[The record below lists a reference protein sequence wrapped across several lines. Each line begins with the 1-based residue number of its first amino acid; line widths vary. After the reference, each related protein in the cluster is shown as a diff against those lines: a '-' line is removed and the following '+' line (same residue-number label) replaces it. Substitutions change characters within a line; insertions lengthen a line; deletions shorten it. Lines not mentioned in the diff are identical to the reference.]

1 MQNFE
6 HSPTVKRKRFLI
18 NFAFF
23 ALIFALS
30 VVLVRYALPALFP
43 FVVAY
48 IVTAILLPL
57 VRLINSKLKINKRIL
72 SVVLVILF
80 YGTIGV
86 IVIWLLI
93 ELVSFAADQIK
104 DLPTFFQSQV
114 RPFLVNL
121 FDQIQEMLYNLDPEM
136 AIDFDTTANSILSS
150 LGSTVMSISGTVVGK
165 LTDFAVSVPSFLLN
179 IIIMIIA
186 TIFLLVDYD
195 SIGAFVKRQLSDKTN
210 ELLHNI
216 STHLGKVLKKYI
228 ISYSLIMLITFAEI
242 FLGLSIIGFKH
253 SALIAVLIAVFDIL
267 PVVGSGLVIVPWA
280 IICFIIGDIG
290 AGIGLFILWAVLI
303 VVRQIMEPKIV
314 GDSVGMHPFLTL
326 FAMLAGNF
334 IYGGIGI
341 LLLPVTVA
349 LFQSLNNSGVISIYK
364 TVKPEPEESDPLSEA
379 ITKGV
384 DAAGV
389 LILKP
394 FKKKLK
400 AKKHSSGKKKDDK
413 SDQ

>member
-1 MQNFE
+1 MQNTE

-48 IVTAILLPL
+48 IVTVVLLPL
-57 VRLINSKLKINKRIL
+57 VRLLNSRLKINKRIL

-80 YGTIGV
+80 YGTIGI
-86 IVIWLLI
+86 IVIWLI
-93 ELVSFAADQIK
+93 MELLSFAADKIK
-104 DLPTFFQSQV
+104 DLPAFFQAQV

-121 FDQIQEMLYNLDPEM
+121 FDEIQQMLYNFDPEI
-136 AIDFDTTANSILSS
+136 AIDFDATANSLLSS
-150 LGSTVMSISGTVVGK
+150 IGSSVMSISGNVVGK
-165 LTDFAVSVPSFLLN
+165 LTGIAVSVPTFLLN
-179 IIIMIIA
+179 IVIMIIA

-195 SIGAFVKRQLSDKTN
+195 SIGAFVRKQLSDKTN
-210 ELLHNI
+210 ALLQNI
-216 STHLGKVLKKYI
+216 GTHLSTVLKKYL

-242 FLGLSIIGFKH
+242 FLGLSLIGFKH
-253 SALIAVLIAVFDIL
+253 SALIAILISVFDIL

-290 AGIGLFILWAVLI
+290 AGIGLFVLWAVLC
-303 VVRQIMEPKIV
+303 VVRQIIEPKIV

-341 LLLPVTVA
+341 LLLPVSIA
-349 LFQSLNNSGVISIYK
+349 LLQSLNAAGVISVYK
-364 TVKPEPEESDPLSEA
+364 TVDPEPEAADPLQYA
-379 ITKGV
+379 INKGV
-384 DAAGV
+384 DALAEP
-389 LILKP
+389 L
-394 FKKKLK
+394 KKKLK
-400 AKKHSSGKKKDDK
+400 ISRRVKRKKRDPNQDKKP
-413 SDQ
+413 

>member
-1 MQNFE
+1 MQIPE

-23 ALIFALS
+23 ALLFAIS
-30 VVLVRYALPALFP
+30 IVLVRYALPALFP

-48 IVTAILLPL
+48 IVTVILLPI
-57 VRLINSKLKINKRIL
+57 VRLLNTKLKINKRIL

-86 IVIWLLI
+86 VVIWLLVEI
-93 ELVSFAADQIK
+93 VSFATDKIK
-104 DLPTFFQSQV
+104 DLPAFFQLQV
-114 RPFLVNL
+114 RPFLANL
-121 FDQIQEMLYNLDPEM
+121 FDEIQDMIYNLDPEM
-136 AIDFDTTANSILSS
+136 AIDFDATANSLLSS
-150 LGSTVMSISGTVVGK
+150 LGSTVMSISGSIVSK

-179 IIIMIIA
+179 IVIMVIA

-195 SIGAFVKRQLSDKTN
+195 AIGAFVTRQLSEKTN
-210 ELLHNI
+210 TLLTSI
-216 STHLGKVLKKYI
+216 RSQLGRVLKKYL
-228 ISYSLIMLITFAEI
+228 ISYSLIMFITFAEI
-242 FLGLSIIGFKH
+242 FAGLSIIGFKH
-253 SALIAVLIAVFDIL
+253 AALIAVLIAVFDIL
-267 PVVGSGLVIVPWA
+267 PIVGSGLVIVPWG
-280 IICFIIGDIG
+280 IICFITGDVG

-341 LLLPVTVA
+341 LLFPVMIA
-349 LFQSLNNSGVISIYK
+349 LLQSLNSSGVISIYK
-364 TVKPEPEESDPLSEA
+364 NVEPEPEETDPISEV

-389 LILKP
+389 WITRP
-394 FKKKLK
+394 FKKKPK
-400 AKKHSSGKKKDDK
+400 AKKRNKK
-413 SDQ
+413 

>member
-48 IVTAILLPL
+48 IVTAILLPP

-104 DLPTFFQSQV
+104 DLPAFFQSQV

-186 TIFLLVDYD
+186 TIFG
-195 SIGAFVKRQLSDKTN
+195 SIICLTTQRIAQRMKSPMPAPISPMMKQMIAHGTITSPDPTTGRMSNTA
-210 ELLHNI
+210 I
-216 STHLGKVLKKYI
+216 STAISAECLKPI
-228 ISYSLIMLITFAEI
+228 IESPKKI
-242 FLGLSIIGFKH
+242 
-253 SALIAVLIAVFDIL
+253 SA
-267 PVVGSGLVIVPWA
+267 
-280 IICFIIGDIG
+280 
-290 AGIGLFILWAVLI
+290 
-303 VVRQIMEPKIV
+303 K
-314 GDSVGMHPFLTL
+314 
-326 FAMLAGNF
+326 
-334 IYGGIGI
+334 
-341 LLLPVTVA
+341 
-349 LFQSLNNSGVISIYK
+349 VISII
-364 TVKPEPEESDPLSEA
+364 SE
-379 ITKGV
+379 
-384 DAAGV
+384 
-389 LILKP
+389 
-394 FKKKLK
+394 
-400 AKKHSSGKKKDDK
+400 
-413 SDQ
+413 

>member
-48 IVTAILLPL
+48 IVTVLLLPL
-57 VRLINSKLKINKRIL
+57 VKLLNTKLKINKRIL

-86 IVIWLLI
+86 ITIWFLVEI
-93 ELVSFAADQIK
+93 VSFATDKIK
-104 DLPTFFQSQV
+104 DLPSFFQSQV
-114 RPFLVNL
+114 RPFLTKV
-121 FDQIQEMLYNLDPEM
+121 FDEIQNILHNLDPEI
-136 AIDFDTTANSILSS
+136 AIDFDTTANSLLSS
-150 LGSTVMSISGTVVGK
+150 LGSTVMQISGTVVGK
-165 LTDFAVSVPSFLLN
+165 LTDFAVTVPSFLLN

-186 TIFLLVDYD
+186 TIFLIVDYD
-195 SIGAFVKRQLSDKTN
+195 AIGTFVKKQLSDKTN

-216 STHLGKVLKKYI
+216 GTHLGRVLKKYL
-228 ISYSLIMLITFAEI
+228 ISYSLIMLITFVEI
-242 FLGLSIIGFKH
+242 FIGLSIIGFKH
-253 SALIAVLIAVFDIL
+253 SALIAALIAIFDIL

-290 AGIGLFILWAVLI
+290 AGIGLFVLWAVLC
-303 VVRQIMEPKIV
+303 VVRQIIEPKIV
-314 GDSVGMHPFLTL
+314 GNSVGMHPFLTL

-334 IYGGIGI
+334 IYGGVGI
-341 LLLPVTVA
+341 LLLPVIIA
-349 LFQSLNNSGVISIYK
+349 LCQSLNAAGVVSIYK
-364 TVKPEPEESDPLSEA
+364 TSDPEPEDEDALGQA

-384 DAAGV
+384 DAAGNW
-389 LILKP
+389 ITRP
-394 FKKKLK
+394 FKKKLR
-400 AKKHSSGKKKDDK
+400 AKRRNKK
-413 SDQ
+413 